1 MSKVW
6 KIAARLL
13 LALLPFLVTGC
24 SGVRKIKDI
33 QVKSVGVK
41 YITPTSQRSAEGVL
55 LLEIDNPAMGFTLSD
70 VDGTIKLQNR
80 EMGTFTAGELP
91 LQARSI
97 QVYELP
103 CTATLSESVSLLEV
117 LTLISRRSLEGFT
130 ADIRLHAKLHRQ
142 VRRIRKDRRLV
153 LFHNRKQTMHIRL
166 FGDGSR
172 QIPLTVKD
180 SKPGTQPVIR
190 PRDILRLNT

>member
-6 KIAARLL
+6 KIAAGLL

-80 EMGTFTAGELP
+80 EMGTSRPANC
-91 LQARSI
+91 
-97 QVYELP
+97 P
-103 CTATLSESVSLLEV
+103 CRRAA
-117 LTLISRRSLEGFT
+117 SRCMNSPAPRPS
-130 ADIRLHAKLHRQ
+130 R
-142 VRRIRKDRRLV
+142 
-153 LFHNRKQTMHIRL
+153 NRFPCWRC
-166 FGDGSR
+166 
-172 QIPLTVKD
+172 
-180 SKPGTQPVIR
+180 
-190 PRDILRLNT
+190 